1 MDTTIAQ
8 WINRQG
14 EAARRHGERLAAEI
28 IAAVTAGEELP
39 GEWYSVDA
47 YAGCGEPYAALV
59 AEVVRDELS
68 TTPITV

>member
-1 MDTTIAQ
+1 MDTIAR

-14 EAARRHGERLAAEI
+14 ESARRHGERLAAEI
-28 IAAVTAGEELP
+28 IAAVTAGDDLP
-39 GEWYSVDA
+39 DEWYRVDA

-59 AEVVRDELS
+59 VEVVRDELS